1 VRLASG
7 SWPWL
12 LRHELRLAW
21 RGFGGKTFRRV
32 LALAAFLWLV
42 YHVAL
47 GLIVA
52 TAGWGTLGPVMFVIA
67 GLSAWFFCSL
77 ILSNA
82 ISLSVAALFERGD
95 LDLLLASP
103 IAPRNVF
110 IVRALGIA
118 ISVVALYALLLVP
131 LGNVGLFSGEAELLA
146 IYPALLAAGLLA
158 AALGLAL
165 AVALVRLLGARR
177 ARVVAQIAGALVGA
191 AAFLASQFGRLIA
204 PERTSAWLLA
214 LPRATAK
221 GGWLARDSLLW
232 LPLNAMLGRPLAL
245 ALFCGA
251 GIGAF
256 GVVVV
261 ALERHFLASTQEPV
275 TSRVARGAEHKPAR
289 FRAGLWRNVMVKEW
303 KLIGRDPQVIART
316 LLQGL
321 YLLPLAFLWMRKDA
335 PQATL
340 APAAVLLAAT
350 LASGLVWLTVAAE
363 DAPDLLASAPV
374 APHLLRRAKLLA
386 ALLPVWLLMLP
397 LVLALAYADL
407 RMAALFVP
415 CVGAATLS
423 TGSIQL
429 ALARPGQR
437 RRMRQRSPQPIAA
450 LLEFVTTVAWAATTW
465 LLIHAPLFAP
475 LAAALAIAAPVVAWR
490 WGQRLR
496 AESGSA

>member
-1 VRLASG
+1 MSLAPG

-12 LRHELRLAW
+12 LRHELRLTW
-21 RGFGGKTFRRV
+21 RGFGGRSFRRAF
-32 LALAAFLWLV
+32 ALAVFLWLV
-42 YHVAL
+42 YHLAL

-52 TAGWGTLGPVMFVIA
+52 TVGWGTLGPGMFAIA
-67 GLSAWFFCSL
+67 GLFAWVACSL

-82 ISLSVAALFERGD
+82 ISRSVGALFERGD

-110 IVRALGIA
+110 MVRALAIA
-118 ISVVALYALLLVP
+118 ISVVAFYALLLVP
-131 LGNVGLFSGEAELLA
+131 LGNVGLFSGEVELLA

-158 AALGLAL
+158 TALGLAL

-191 AAFLASQFGRLIA
+191 AAFLATQLGRLIA

-214 LPRATAK
+214 LSGSTGK
-221 GGWLARDSLLW
+221 GWLARDSLLW

-245 ALFCGA
+245 ALLCAA
-251 GIGAF
+251 GVGAF
-256 GVVVV
+256 AIVVI
-261 ALERHFLASTQEPV
+261 ALERRFLASTQEPV
-275 TSRVARGAEHKPAR
+275 TARVARGAEKRSVR

-321 YLLPLAFLWMRKDA
+321 YLLPLAFIWTGGNA
-335 PQATL
+335 PRATL

-350 LASGLVWLTVAAE
+350 LASSLVWLAVAAE

-374 APHLLRRAKLLA
+374 EPHLLRRAKLA
-386 ALLPVWLLMLP
+386 AGLLPVWLLMLP
-397 LVLALAYADL
+397 LVLALAYTDL
-407 RMAALFVP
+407 RTAVLLVP

-423 TGSIQL
+423 AGCIQL
-429 ALARPGQR
+429 SLARPGQR
-437 RRMRQRSPQPIAA
+437 RHMRRRNGQPIAGM
-450 LLEFVTTVAWAATTW
+450 LEFVATTGWAATTW
-465 LLIHAPLFAP
+465 LLVQAPLFAP
-475 LAAALAIAAPVVAWR
+475 LAAALAIAAPIGAWQ
-490 WGQRLR
+490 WGRRLR
-496 AESGSA
+496 AQSALA